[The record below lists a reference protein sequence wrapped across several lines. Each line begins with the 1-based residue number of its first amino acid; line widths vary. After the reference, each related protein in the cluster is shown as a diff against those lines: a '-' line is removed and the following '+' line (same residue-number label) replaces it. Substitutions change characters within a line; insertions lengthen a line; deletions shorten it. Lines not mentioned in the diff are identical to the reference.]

1 MSETSNPD
9 EKKETT
15 KRDMTTIETFFYVNL
30 SELTFS
36 ISTAI
41 NSYSTTSLGISVFEF
56 SLARSFCNFL
66 VSVAI
71 LFVNGTS
78 PLQGVESDMLL
89 PLAIRCVFGNIA
101 FMSLTY
107 VFKILP
113 LSIGTV
119 IISTAPFAVAVL
131 SQLILAENIA
141 RVDIIA
147 VIVSFTGIAIMT
159 FGAPD

>member
-1 MSETSNPD
+1 MSEHSNPD
-9 EKKETT
+9 KKEETM

-41 NSYSTTSLGISVFEF
+41 NSYSTSSLGISVFEF

-66 VSVAI
+66 VSAAI
-71 LFVNGTS
+71 LFLKRTS
-78 PLQGVESDMLL
+78 PLQGVEKDMLL
-89 PLAIRCVFGNIA
+89 PLAVRCIFGNIA

-113 LSIGTV
+113 LAIGTV

-131 SQLILAENIA
+131 SRLILAENIA
-141 RVDIIA
+141 SVDIIA
-147 VIVSFTGIAIMT
+147 IIVSFTGIAIMT
-159 FGAPD
+159 FGAPA